1 MDSNLIR
8 VLDEIRAIAQ
18 TGLNYSKD
26 DYELERY
33 NKLMDIF
40 TREYTKVCDY
50 SEEYLRNLFNREL
63 GNITPKV
70 GVNGIVLDK
79 ANNVMLELRAIDKK
93 WGVIGGWCE
102 VGESPQES
110 LIREFKEE
118 TGLDIVVKDLIHIF
132 TQRPGDYG
140 YPVSSYHILFYCQ
153 VVEGIIEKSHE
164 SLEIGYYDYKTIK
177 NWHRDHREMVE
188 TAMNHLDKNN
198 IIKQ

>member
-33 NKLMDIF
+33 NKLMDIV
-40 TREYTKVCDY
+40 TREYTKVYDY
-50 SEEYLRNLFNREL
+50 NEEYLRKLFDREL
-63 GNITPKV
+63 GSITPKV
-70 GVNGIVLDK
+70 GVNGIVLDEDH
-79 ANNVMLELRAIDKK
+79 NVLLELRAIDKK
-93 WGVIGGWCE
+93 WGVIGGWSE

-118 TGLDIVVKDLIHIF
+118 TGLNIIVKDLIHIF

-140 YPVSSYHILFYCQ
+140 YPVSSYHILYYCE
-153 VVEGIIEKSHE
+153 VVDGVLKKSHE
-164 SLEIGYYDYKTIK
+164 SLELGYYDYEIIK
-177 NWHRDHREMVE
+177 NWHRDHREMIK
-188 TAMNHLDKNN
+188 TAMNYLKKHNV
-198 IIKQ
+198 IE